1 MAVLRGRNGFRG
13 AYDASALFACWF
25 WEFVIVMLVE
35 IDVWEAVQ
43 SWMKLMNCFT
53 YYSLSGVQ
61 LPRVCVYV
69 FTKPV

>member
-35 IDVWEAVQ
+35 IDGMGSSAVKDEADE
-43 SWMKLMNCFT
+43 LF
-53 YYSLSGVQ
+53 YIL
-61 LPRVCVYV
+61 
-69 FTKPV
+69 